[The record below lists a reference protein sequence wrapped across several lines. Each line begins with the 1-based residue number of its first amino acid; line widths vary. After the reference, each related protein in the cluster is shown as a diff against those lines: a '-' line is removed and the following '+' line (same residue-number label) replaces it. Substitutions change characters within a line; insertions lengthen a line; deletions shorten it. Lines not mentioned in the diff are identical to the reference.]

1 MARVVIAMV
10 AGFIWSLTGA
20 GRWIERVT
28 VKGAKNATGAPLRTY
43 LGLRGADV
51 VTLYARESALE
62 DRHMPIDSIWQP
74 EILRCLLPIWTEK
87 HETAKRVVQRL
98 KTGLDVAKRSGE
110 NPTTTVQEAN
120 VLPKVRKAPEHHS
133 AMPWQRIPGFY
144 TQF

>member
-1 MARVVIAMV
+1 
-10 AGFIWSLTGA
+10 
-20 GRWIERVT
+20 
-28 VKGAKNATGAPLRTY
+28 
-43 LGLRGADV
+43 
-51 VTLYARESALE
+51 
-62 DRHMPIDSIWQP
+62 MPIDSIWQP

-120 VLPKVRKAPEHHS
+120 VLLKVRKAPEHHS